1 MQERVF
7 TVSNKLGLH
16 ARPAALLVQ
25 TAGRFKSNIK
35 ISKGDVQV
43 DGKSIMGILMLA
55 AESGCT
61 LTISASGD
69 DEKEA
74 LQELERLFQRKFD
87 EE

>member
-1 MQERVF
+1 LERTL

-25 TAGRFKSNIK
+25 TANKFRSQIK
-35 ISKGDVQV
+35 IAKGDVQV

-55 AESGCT
+55 AESGAALAVKIT
-61 LTISASGD
+61 GD
-69 DEKEA
+69 DEAEA
-74 LQELERLFQRKFD
+74 MKALEDIFQRKFD